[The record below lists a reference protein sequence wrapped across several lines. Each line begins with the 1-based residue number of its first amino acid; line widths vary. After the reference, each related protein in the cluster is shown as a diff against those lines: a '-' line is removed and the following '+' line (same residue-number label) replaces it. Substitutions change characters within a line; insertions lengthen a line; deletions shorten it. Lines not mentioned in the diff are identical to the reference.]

1 MPSISSGPKES
12 RRKPPLRIGWCEW
25 VSLPA
30 LGVGAIRAKIDTG
43 AKTSALH
50 VWRLREKTIDGV
62 PHAIFIVHPLAGLD
76 RPEIACRAPIIGRRV
91 IKSSNGIGSLRVI
104 IRTRLR
110 MGRRSWLIDLSLANR
125 DQMGFRLLVGRDAL
139 GERALIHP
147 AREHMLGEPE

>member
-1 MPSISSGPKES
+1 MTRPVK
-12 RRKPPLRIGWCEW
+12 KLLRIGWCEW

-30 LGVGAIRAKIDTG
+30 LGVVAIRAKIDTG
-43 AKTSALH
+43 AKTSAIH
-50 VWRLREKTIDGV
+50 VWRLRERSIFGV
-62 PHAIFIVHPLAGLD
+62 PHAFFFLHPLAGASQ
-76 RPEIACRAPIIGRRV
+76 PEIACRAPIVGRRV

-110 MGRRSWLIDLSLANR
+110 MGKRSWPIDLSLANR
-125 DQMGFRLLVGRDAL
+125 DQMGFRLLIGRDAL

>member
-1 MPSISSGPKES
+1 
-12 RRKPPLRIGWCEW
+12 

-76 RPEIACRAPIIGRRV
+76 RPEIACRAPIIERRV

-110 MGRRSWLIDLSLANR
+110 MGRRSWPIDLSLANR